1 MFVSMIIFLSGGI
14 TDTNQEARP
23 PADPQ
28 DYADPVRGATAFD
41 EEILTRRR
49 HNPEFGISRLMPP
62 SA

>member
-1 MFVSMIIFLSGGI
+1 MIVFLSAGI

-28 DYADPVRGATAFD
+28 DYADPVRGTTALD
-41 EEILTRRR
+41 QVILTRRR
-49 HNPEFGISRLMPP
+49 HNPEFGISGLMLT

>member
-1 MFVSMIIFLSGGI
+1 MIVFLSGGI

-28 DYADPVRGATAFD
+28 DYADPISGSTAFD
-41 EEILTRRR
+41 QGKLTRRR
-49 HNPEFGISRLMPP
+49 HNPEIGISRLMPT